1 MQGLPHRDVRLPG
14 TPPLRRCQGTLRG
27 VARVRIGEACLLE
40 QRLRAE
46 IVAAGATLAR
56 LGLVRGAEGNISVRL
71 DDRRCLVTP
80 SGWSK
85 GRLVGARLVL
95 CEIDG
100 EPASGASS
108 EALAHLLTYRRCPEV
123 AALVHAHPPA
133 VLALATRGAI
143 PDPGLLREG
152 GLLVPRIARVPA
164 LPPGSRELAEECA
177 LALGRGPAVVMAR
190 HGAMTSGATLRE
202 ALQRM
207 EILELL
213 AATALAAHG
222 GRP

>member
-1 MQGLPHRDVRLPG
+1 MVGRELSDTSR
-14 TPPLRRCQGTLRG
+14 
-27 VARVRIGEACLLE
+27 E

-56 LGLVRGAEGNISVRL
+56 LGLVRGAEGNISARL
-71 DDRRCLVTP
+71 GGERYLVTP

-85 GRLVGARLVL
+85 GRLVGAELVL
-95 CEIDG
+95 CRVAA
-100 EPASGASS
+100 EPAAGASS
-108 EALAHLLTYRRCPEV
+108 EVLAHLLTYRRCPAV

-152 GLLVPRIARVPA
+152 NLLVPRVARVPA
-164 LPPGSRELAEECA
+164 LAPGTRELAEECA
-177 LALGRGPAVVMAR
+177 VALSRAPAVVMAR
-190 HGAMTSGATLRE
+190 HGAITSGDTLRQ

-207 EILELL
+207 EVLELL
-213 AATALAAHG
+213 AQTALSAHG

>member
-1 MQGLPHRDVRLPG
+1 MAGRELND
-14 TPPLRRCQGTLRG
+14 TLR
-27 VARVRIGEACLLE
+27 E

-56 LGLVRGAEGNISVRL
+56 LGLVRGAEGNISARI
-71 DDRRCLVTP
+71 DGKRFLVTP

-85 GRLVGARLVL
+85 GRLVGADLVL
-95 CEIDG
+95 CRVDA
-100 EPASGASS
+100 EPAPGASS

-152 GLLVPRIARVPA
+152 GLLVPRVARVPSLA
-164 LPPGSRELAEECA
+164 PGTRELAEECA
-177 LALGRGPAVVMAR
+177 VALGRAPAVVMAR
-190 HGAMTSGATLRE
+190 HGAMTSGDTLRQ

-207 EILELL
+207 EVLELL
-213 AATALAAHG
+213 AQTALSAHG

>member
-1 MQGLPHRDVRLPG
+1 MTGLGRSAALH
-14 TPPLRRCQGTLRG
+14 
-27 VARVRIGEACLLE
+27 E

-56 LGLVRGAEGNISVRL
+56 LGLVRGGEGNVSARV
-71 DDRRCLVTP
+71 DGEHCLVTP
-80 SGWSK
+80 AGRSK
-85 GRLVGARLVL
+85 GRLAGAELVL
-95 CEIDG
+95 CRIDA
-100 EPASGASS
+100 EPAAGASS

-152 GLLVPRIARVPA
+152 GLLVPRVARVPA
-164 LPPGSRELAEECA
+164 LAPGTRELAEECA
-177 LALGRGPAVVMAR
+177 LAMSRAPAAVMAR
-190 HGAMTSGATLRE
+190 HGAITSGGTLRE

-207 EILELL
+207 EVLELL
-213 AATALAAHG
+213 AQTALAAHG

>member
-1 MQGLPHRDVRLPG
+1 MMGL
-14 TPPLRRCQGTLRG
+14 
-27 VARVRIGEACLLE
+27 GESDALHE

-56 LGLVRGAEGNISVRL
+56 LGLVRGAEGNISARI
-71 DDRRCLVTP
+71 DGERFLVTP
-80 SGWSK
+80 SGWAK
-85 GRLVGARLVL
+85 GRLVGADLVL
-95 CEIDG
+95 CRVDA
-100 EPASGASS
+100 EPAPGASS
-108 EALAHLLTYRRCPEV
+108 EALAHLLTYRRCPDV

-152 GLLVPRIARVPA
+152 GLLVPRVARVPA
-164 LPPGSRELAEECA
+164 LAPGTRELAEECA
-177 LALGRGPAVVMAR
+177 VALSRAPAVVMAR
-190 HGAMTSGATLRE
+190 HGAITSGDTLRQ

-207 EILELL
+207 EVLELL
-213 AATALAAHG
+213 AQTALSAHG